1 MGHISVI
8 GSGSWGTA
16 LAQSLANGGGHSV
29 ALWARDAALADAINT
44 HHENIKYLAG
54 TPLSENITATSNLAD
69 TCKSDIILMVT
80 PAQAMRDI
88 LTNMKAHLN
97 DEQTLVLC
105 SKGLETGTGK
115 FMSEVAADVLPNIKT
130 AILTGPNFAIDIAKG
145 KPAATTLACAD
156 HDLATTIQSAI
167 ASPYFRPYITNDI
180 IGAQICGA
188 FKNIIA
194 IACGIAHGM
203 DMGESARA
211 SLVTRGLAELSR
223 LGAAMGANT
232 ETFMGLCGVGD
243 IMLTCSS
250 TQSRNFSFGL
260 NLTQKIDAT
269 KSKKYVTEGIHTA
282 ESAAKL
288 ANNYGV
294 KMPICEAVNN
304 CLNNGHTLD
313 EVLQALLNRPLT
325 NE

>member
-16 LAQSLANGGGHSV
+16 LAQSLANGSGHAV
-29 ALWARDAALADAINT
+29 TLWARDAELASTINT
-44 HHENIKYLAG
+44 HHENTKYLSDI
-54 TPLSENITATSNLAD
+54 PLSENITATSNLAEA
-69 TCKSDIILMVT
+69 CKSEIILMVT
-80 PAQAMRDI
+80 PAQAMREI
-88 LTNMKAHLN
+88 LTNMKPYLSDKQA
-97 DEQTLVLC
+97 LVLC
-105 SKGLETGTGK
+105 SKGLEVGTGK
-115 FMSEVAADVLPNIKT
+115 FMSEVAEDVIPNVKT

-145 KPAATTLACAD
+145 KPAATTLACKDKA
-156 HDLATTIQSAI
+156 LATTIQSAI
-167 ASPYFRPYITNDI
+167 ASAYFRPYITDDI

-188 FKNIIA
+188 FKNVIA

-203 DMGESARA
+203 GMGESARA

-223 LGAAMGANT
+223 LGIAMGANA

-260 NLTQKIDAT
+260 NISQNNGANND
-269 KSKKYVTEGIHTA
+269 KKYVTEGIHTA
-282 ESAAKL
+282 ESAIKMSKL
-288 ANNYGV
+288 NGV
-294 KMPICEAVNN
+294 KMPICEAVHN
-304 CLNNGHTLD
+304 CLNKGHAPE
-313 EVLQALLNRPLT
+313 EVLEALLNRPLT